1 MRPQRDAK
9 PLSSSANA
17 GGSQWHNSAT
27 SPSVYGPAPECPDR
41 CRPVVGG
48 AFEPG
53 ERPLFAEFALLRGPC
68 YEALMKYVSILTLAL
83 VYTLGCG
90 SKAPETEV
98 VAPEP
103 AVEPT
108 PPPPP
113 PEPTEEEKKKAEELK
128 KLEED
133 RAQLKAD
140 NEKDLARWTPEM
152 RADAKAVAEK
162 DYATGKAAIKAALGG
177 KYRAPGNPE
186 RDKARHPVETLEFFG
201 FKPTSTVLE
210 FGPGGG
216 WFTEL
221 LAPALAKKGKL
232 IITSSDPNGPADQRS
247 TLNGERQKLFLERSP
262 ELYSKVELAYIDMGT
277 PSNLKLDGTVD
288 LIVCTRE
295 LHGMVN
301 RGTFDGWLKEF
312 HAALKPNGTLGIE
325 QHRAKADAVPEESS
339 KKGYLPE
346 KWVIEKVE
354 AAGFKLAGKSE
365 INANSK
371 DTKDYEKGVWTLPPN
386 FAAGDTDKEKYAAI
400 GESDRM
406 TLKFTK
412 K

>member
-1 MRPQRDAK
+1 
-9 PLSSSANA
+9 
-17 GGSQWHNSAT
+17 
-27 SPSVYGPAPECPDR
+27 
-41 CRPVVGG
+41 
-48 AFEPG
+48 
-53 ERPLFAEFALLRGPC
+53 
-68 YEALMKYVSILTLAL
+68 MKYVSILTLAL
-83 VYTLGCG
+83 VYSLGCG
-90 SKAPETEV
+90 SKTPETEV

-103 AVEPT
+103 AVEPA

-133 RAQLKAD
+133 RAAMKAD
-140 NEKDLARWTPEM
+140 NEKELARWTPEL
-152 RADAKAVAEK
+152 RADAKTIAEK

-177 KYRAPGNPE
+177 KYRAPGNVE
-186 RDKARHPVETLEFFG
+186 RDKARHPLETLEFFG
-201 FKPTSTVLE
+201 FKPTYTVLE

-216 WFTEL
+216 WYTEL
-221 LAPALAKKGKL
+221 LAPAVAKKGKL
-232 IITSSDPNGPADQRS
+232 IITASDPNGPPDQRS

-262 ELYSKVELAYIDMGT
+262 ELYGKVEMAFVDSKVPALPQE
-277 PSNLKLDGTVD
+277 GTVD

-301 RGTFDGWLKEF
+301 GGTLDAWLKEF
-312 HAALKPNGTLGIE
+312 HDALKPKGTLGIE
-325 QHRAKADAVPEESS
+325 QHRAKADAVPEESA

-365 INANSK
+365 INANPK

-406 TLKFTK
+406 TLKFTRK
-412 K
+412 

>member
-1 MRPQRDAK
+1 
-9 PLSSSANA
+9 
-17 GGSQWHNSAT
+17 
-27 SPSVYGPAPECPDR
+27 
-41 CRPVVGG
+41 
-48 AFEPG
+48 
-53 ERPLFAEFALLRGPC
+53 
-68 YEALMKYVSILTLAL
+68 MKYASILTLAL

-98 VAPEP
+98 AAPAEP
-103 AVEPT
+103 AVEPA
-108 PPPPP
+108 PAPPP

-128 KLEED
+128 NLEED
-133 RAQLKAD
+133 RAKLKAD
-140 NEKDLARWTPEM
+140 HEKELARWTPEL
-152 RADAKAVAEK
+152 RAEAKAIAEK

-177 KYRAPGNPE
+177 KYRAPGNAD

-201 FKPTSTVLE
+201 FKPTYTVLE

-216 WFTEL
+216 WYTEL

-232 IITSSDPNGPADQRS
+232 IITAADWNGPADQRS

-262 ELYSKVELAYIDMGT
+262 ELYGKVETVFFNMREPALAL
-277 PSNLKLDGTVD
+277 PQEGTVD

-301 RGTFDGWLKEF
+301 NGALDGWLKEF
-312 HAALKPNGTLGIE
+312 HEALKPKGTLGIE

-346 KWVIEKVE
+346 KWVIEKIE

-365 INANSK
+365 INANPK

-386 FAAGDTDKEKYAAI
+386 FAAGDVDREKYAAI

>member
-1 MRPQRDAK
+1 
-9 PLSSSANA
+9 
-17 GGSQWHNSAT
+17 
-27 SPSVYGPAPECPDR
+27 
-41 CRPVVGG
+41 
-48 AFEPG
+48 
-53 ERPLFAEFALLRGPC
+53 
-68 YEALMKYVSILTLAL
+68 MKYGSLLTLAL

-90 SKAPETEV
+90 SKTSETEV

-103 AVEPT
+103 AVEPAAA
-108 PPPPP
+108 PAA

-133 RAQLKAD
+133 RAKLKAD
-140 NEKDLARWTPEM
+140 NEKELARWTPEL
-152 RADAKAVAEK
+152 RAEAKAVAEK
-162 DYATGKAAIKAALGG
+162 DYTTGKAAIKAALAG
-177 KYRAPGNPE
+177 KYRAPGNSD
-186 RDKARHPVETLEFFG
+186 RDAARHPVETLEFFG
-201 FKPTSTVLE
+201 FKPTYTVLE

-232 IITSSDPNGPADQRS
+232 IITGSDPNGPADQRS

-262 ELYSKVELAYIDMGT
+262 ELYGKVEMAYISNET
-277 PSNLKLDGTVD
+277 PDLKLDGTVD

-295 LHGMVN
+295 LHGMVG
-301 RGTFDGWLKEF
+301 RGTLDAWLKEF
-312 HAALKPNGTLGIE
+312 HDALKTKGTLGIE
-325 QHRAKADAVPEESS
+325 QHRAKADAVPEESA

-346 KWVIEKVE
+346 KWLIEKVE

-365 INANSK
+365 INANPK

-386 FAAGDTDKEKYAAI
+386 FAAGETDREKYAAI

>member
-1 MRPQRDAK
+1 
-9 PLSSSANA
+9 
-17 GGSQWHNSAT
+17 
-27 SPSVYGPAPECPDR
+27 
-41 CRPVVGG
+41 
-48 AFEPG
+48 
-53 ERPLFAEFALLRGPC
+53 
-68 YEALMKYVSILTLAL
+68 MKYVSILTLAL
-83 VYTLGCG
+83 VYGLGCG
-90 SKAPETEV
+90 GKAPETEV
-98 VAPEP
+98 ASPEP
-103 AVEPT
+103 AVEPA

-133 RAQLKAD
+133 RAKMKAD
-140 NEKDLARWTPEM
+140 HEAELAKWTPEL
-152 RADAKAVAEK
+152 RADAKGIADK

-177 KYRAPGNPE
+177 KYRSEKNTS
-186 RDKARHPVETLEFFG
+186 RDKPRHPVETLDFFG
-201 FKPTSTVLE
+201 FKPTYTVLE
-210 FGPGGG
+210 FGPGAG

-221 LAPALAKKGKL
+221 LAPALNKKGKL
-232 IITSSDPNGPADQRS
+232 IITGSDPNGPADQRS
-247 TLNGERQKLFLERSP
+247 TLGGERQKLALERAP
-262 ELYSKVELAYIDMGT
+262 ELYSKVEVTYIDFAT
-277 PSNLKLDGTVD
+277 PSLPQEGTVD

-301 RGTFDGWLKEF
+301 RGSLDGWLKEF
-312 HAALKPNGTLGIE
+312 HAALKPKGVLGIE

-365 INANSK
+365 INANPK
-371 DTKDYEKGVWTLPPN
+371 DTKDYPKGVWTLPPN
-386 FAAGDTDKEKYAAI
+386 FAEGDTDKEKYAAI

-406 TLKFTK
+406 TLKFVK